1 MKWMPKDKNSNG
13 KETYQ
18 ISMVYNCHSATFLKD
33 IFLFPIGFEK
43 SFNAVFQSLNS
54 WLQILLE
61 YTTNRISTMLI
72 CVLLVWMFV
81 WCCKFKGKFKS
92 AHKPS
97 GPWQTDEWGAREWGT
112 FACKALNYFEKP
124 IHPQTGLLIGAGVV
138 LLIDK
143 CIKFARMKAGI
154 ITQMCLAHCHTGRTF
169 RRAQ

>member
-1 MKWMPKDKNSNG
+1 MPKDKNSNG

-18 ISMVYNCHSATFLKD
+18 ISMVYNCHSATILKD

-81 WCCKFKGKFKS
+81 
-92 AHKPS
+92 
-97 GPWQTDEWGAREWGT
+97 
-112 FACKALNYFEKP
+112 
-124 IHPQTGLLIGAGVV
+124 
-138 LLIDK
+138 
-143 CIKFARMKAGI
+143 
-154 ITQMCLAHCHTGRTF
+154 
-169 RRAQ
+169 